1 MEAMEQID
9 VSIVVTTKN
18 EEKHIS
24 FCLESVLRQD
34 YPAEKIEIIVVD
46 NRSTDRTKEIASRFT
61 PLVFDHGPERSAQR
75 NFGITRAR
83 GRYVFYL
90 DADMTLGE
98 GLIRECVEKCDR
110 GGLAGLYI
118 PERVVGEGFWILV
131 RDFERSFYD
140 GTCIDAA
147 RFFLRRTALAI
158 GGFDEN
164 LNGPEDWDFDRRLRA
179 AGKLGITSAAI
190 FHDEGRFSLRRY
202 LKKKSYYSLGFAD
215 YIAKWGR
222 DDPEIRKQFGFYY
235 RYLGVFLERGKWKKL
250 IRHPLLTA
258 GMIFLRLA
266 VGLVY
271 LSSRL
276 FLRR

>member
-1 MEAMEQID
+1 MSPID

-18 EEKHIS
+18 EERHIS

-61 PLVFDHGPERSAQR
+61 PLVFNHGPERSAQR
-75 NFGITRAR
+75 NFGIAQAR
-83 GRYVFYL
+83 GRYVLYL

-98 GLIRECVEKCDR
+98 GLIRGCVEKCAR
-110 GGLAGLYI
+110 EGLAGLYI
-118 PERVVGEGFWILV
+118 PERVIGEGFWILV

-147 RFFLRRTALAI
+147 RFFLRRTALDI

-179 AGKLGITSAAI
+179 AGRVGIASAPI
-190 FHDEGRFSLRRY
+190 FHDEGGFSLRRY

-222 DDPEIRKQFGFYY
+222 GDPGIRKQFGFYY
-235 RYLGVFLERGKWKKL
+235 RYLGVFLEGGKWKKL
-250 IRHPLLTA
+250 IRHPLLAA

-276 FLRR
+276 SPRR